1 VPFAPLRR
9 PDQLLDDAHLR
20 ASGQLLDT
28 PLPDGRIA
36 KLPKLPVRSTAF
48 DMRLRRPAP
57 GLGEHT
63 REVLRELGLATDEID
78 ALASR
83 RVIG

>member
-1 VPFAPLRR
+1 LV
-9 PDQLLDDAHLR
+9 DDPHLN
-20 ASGQLLDT
+20 AAGQFVAT
-28 PLPDGRIA
+28 PLPGRGTA

-48 DMRLRRPAP
+48 EMGLRRPAP

-63 REVLRELGLATDEID
+63 REVLEELGVPRDEID

-83 RVIG
+83 RVIA

>member
-1 VPFAPLRR
+1 M
-9 PDQLLDDAHLR
+9 
-20 ASGQLLDT
+20 
-28 PLPDGRIA
+28 A

-48 DMRLRRPAP
+48 EMGLRRPAP
-57 GLGEHT
+57 HLGEHT

-83 RVIG
+83 RVIA